1 MTDWSKAFP
10 IQSVYRSD
18 LLRVSLT
25 QEQAE
30 ALSDADMMRIALLM
44 SMKYLGSQVFWTQ
57 LLAAVEQV
65 MQEKEEQHG
74 NKEPM
79 RENSDT

>member
-1 MTDWSKAFP
+1 MNEWSKPFP
-10 IQSVYRSD
+10 IQAVYRSD

-30 ALSDADMMRIALLM
+30 AFSDTDMLRIALLM
-44 SMKYLGSQVFWTQ
+44 SIKYLGSDIFWTH

-65 MQEKEEQHG
+65 MREKEQ
-74 NKEPM
+74 
-79 RENSDT
+79 